1 MCMFAGPGREAEFL
15 KHSSWNW
22 AKRTRLDVLGMCASC
37 VLRYLEPC
45 PGVFGDSRN
54 ERWLSEARNARTHG
68 QRHMG
73 DVHFAFLESS
83 LCSEG
88 EVGRSDKANGKRLE
102 CLGYKGAFHGRRC
115 VAVAKVTFPVGDW
128 FLGVG
133 DGGIGRDKVC
143 VQIAGSKL
151 VGPCGMHPFRGQS
164 CRGRADHERPG
175 SRRVFGAP
183 PSPGSG
189 SGSLSDFDENDRPPQ
204 AAEIR
209 EIRMTHQSPCH
220 RETLCH
226 RVTPCHPLLRPV
238 GDHDLRHARP
248 GPRLEP
254 CASRI
259 LAPCRSSTVRLV
271 RMKLHS
277 WEKASGCAVSA
288 VWSCAAAW
296 GDFRRHHGVEEFW
309 TPHSVRFSCR

>member
-1 MCMFAGPGREAEFL
+1 MPVHMGKGTWGTFISPFWSRLCARKVKSAGRI
-15 KHSSWNW
+15 
-22 AKRTRLDVLGMCASC
+22 KRTANASNAS
-37 VLRYLEPC
+37 VTRAPSMGVAASLSPRSLFQLVTGSWGLE
-45 PGVFGDSRN
+45 
-54 ERWLSEARNARTHG
+54 T
-68 QRHMG
+68 
-73 DVHFAFLESS
+73 
-83 LCSEG
+83 
-88 EVGRSDKANGKRLE
+88 
-102 CLGYKGAFHGRRC
+102 
-115 VAVAKVTFPVGDW
+115 VASAGT
-128 FLGVG
+128 
-133 DGGIGRDKVC
+133 RC